1 MDANE
6 RRGRATAEASFWWH
20 QLATRMPAHVSE
32 PDRQQFTQWLRESPL
47 HVAEMLHIAHVH
59 DTLERFKLWS
69 ELAAGDPPAAGNVIA
84 FERPPPPRPT
94 LTQRKKALAWAMAA
108 AIALVAIAAGWWALQ
123 PPGQVVAADRAE
135 RREVMLNDGSIVKL
149 EPETR
154 LRVSLEDHERR
165 ITLERGRAL
174 FQVAKDRTRPFLV
187 EIDNTLVRAVG
198 TAFGVERKDGSIV
211 VTVAEGKV
219 AVVTHASP
227 EARAMRNPPAHRAQE
242 DLLTAGKQLTVQRSG
257 TAEMVRDVDTARA
270 LAWTQGRLVFDST
283 PLAEVVREFNRYNH
297 AQLRVEDAD
306 LARRPISGVFQAS
319 DLETLIA
326 FIRAGAHV
334 QVSEATEEEMLI
346 APAP

>member
-6 RRGRATAEASFWWH
+6 RRERATAEASFWWH

-59 DTLERFKLWS
+59 DAMGRFKLWD
-69 ELAAGDPPAAGNVIA
+69 EIAAGDSPDAGNVIP
-84 FERPPPPRPT
+84 FEPASSAARTRVP
-94 LTQRKKALAWAMAA
+94 QKRKTLAWGMAA
-108 AIALVAIAAGWWALQ
+108 AVALVAVAASWWALQ
-123 PPGQVVAADRAE
+123 PNGQIVAADRAE
-135 RREVMLNDGSIVKL
+135 RREVMLNDGSVVKL

-154 LRVSLEDHERR
+154 LRVSIEDRERR

-174 FQVAKDRTRPFLV
+174 FQVAKDPTRPFLV
-187 EIDNTLVRAVG
+187 EVDNTLVRAVG
-198 TAFGVERKDGSIV
+198 TAFGVERKDKSII

-219 AVVTHASP
+219 AVVQKA
-227 EARAMRNPPAHRAQE
+227 EPAQAVQE
-242 DLLTAGKQLTVQRSG
+242 DLLTAGKQLTVERSG
-257 TAEMVRDVDTARA
+257 TAETVRDVDTARA
-270 LAWTQGRLVFDST
+270 LAWTQGRLVFDSA

-297 AQLRVEDAD
+297 AQLRVDDPE
-306 LARRPISGVFQAS
+306 LAQRPISGVFQAS

-334 QVSEATEEEMLI
+334 RVSGENDQEMLI
-346 APAP
+346 TREGG

>member
-6 RRGRATAEASFWWH
+6 RRERATAEASFWWH

-59 DTLERFKLWS
+59 DTLERFKLWN
-69 ELAAGDPPAAGNVIA
+69 EIAAGDAPDTGNVVAIAGAAVPYRTGAPRKKKTLGWTMAAGV
-84 FERPPPPRPT
+84 
-94 LTQRKKALAWAMAA
+94 
-108 AIALVAIAAGWWALQ
+108 ALVAIASSWWALQ
-123 PPGQVVAADRAE
+123 PTGQIVAADRAE
-135 RREVMLNDGSIVKL
+135 RREIMLNDGSIVKL

-154 LRVSLEDHERR
+154 LRVSLDDRERR

-174 FQVAKDRTRPFLV
+174 FQVAKDPARPFLV
-187 EIDNTLVRAVG
+187 EVDNTLVRAVG
-198 TAFGVERKDGSIV
+198 TAFGVERKDKSIV

-219 AVVTHASP
+219 AVVQKVAP
-227 EARAMRNPPAHRAQE
+227 ARPAQE
-242 DLLTAGKQLTVQRSG
+242 DLLTAGKQLTVERSG
-257 TAEMVRDVDTARA
+257 TAETVRDVDTARA
-270 LAWTQGRLVFDST
+270 LAWTQGRLVFDSA

-297 AQLRVEDAD
+297 AQLRVEDPD

-326 FIRAGAHV
+326 FLHAGAHV
-334 QVSEATEEEMLI
+334 RVSEENDEERLI
-346 APAP
+346 APEGDD